1 MKVKELIE
9 LLEEYN
15 PDAEVYVD
23 YRHVDISIDDA
34 SGLSDEPHIN
44 MST

>member
-1 MKVKELIE
+1 MKVKDLIE

-23 YRHVDISIDDA
+23 CRNVEISIDDA
-34 SGLSDEPHIN
+34 SGLTDGPHIN

>member
-15 PDAEVYVD
+15 PDAEVFID
-23 YRHVDISIDDA
+23 CREVDISIDDS
-34 SGLSDEPHIN
+34 SGLSDAPHIN
-44 MST
+44 LST